1 MSESVSAGYVERSP
15 LPPLRILTETK
26 ANPLHPDR
34 NEDAIFK
41 DENSGAV
48 IMLDGMGGLKNGD
61 RASQAAGAFI
71 LEHLKGI
78 PEDTPY
84 QQAGKLMHQ
93 TLVEASNY
101 VQKQVPEGGTTATCV
116 KLIRAGK
123 GFEAVIG
130 HVGDSRAYVIRRH
143 GRERLLQIITE
154 DDMAVYQGLLP
165 ERRKKLQEKFD
176 RITDKE
182 LQGGL
187 LNMVRRRAFL
197 SKQEANLFIKRNQLT
212 QFLGA
217 MPDPSA
223 LRPHIYYRSL
233 DPSRGDALLLS
244 SDGLDNLALGEVETI
259 VNSFGIDLL
268 AQKLVEAAYAK
279 SLQFKYKKSG
289 QLTRSR
295 YDDISVAVARA
306 A

>member
-1 MSESVSAGYVERSP
+1 MSESESVSPVESSP
-15 LPPLRILTETK
+15 LPPVHIFTETK
-26 ANPLHPDR
+26 ANPLHSDR

-41 DENSGAV
+41 DESSRVV
-48 IMLDGMGGLKNGD
+48 IMLDGIGGLENAD
-61 RASQAAGAFI
+61 QASQAAGAFI
-71 LEHLKGI
+71 LEHLKDM

-93 TLVEASNY
+93 TLVDASGY
-101 VQKQVPEGGTTATCV
+101 VYQQVPEGGTTATAV

-130 HVGDSRAYVIRRH
+130 HVGDSRAYVIRRS
-143 GRERLLQIITE
+143 GREKLLQPVTE
-154 DDMAVYQGLLP
+154 DDMGIYEGLAP
-165 ERRKKLQEKFD
+165 RRRKKLQEKFD
-176 RITDKE
+176 RITDEQLEGGIMHMIRERTLTKE
-182 LQGGL
+182 ER
-187 LNMVRRRAFL
+187 M
-197 SKQEANLFIKRNQLT
+197 LFRNRSQLT
-212 QFLGA
+212 QFLGTLQ
-217 MPDPSA
+217 DPSV

-233 DPSRGDALLLS
+233 DPSRGDALLLA

-259 VNSFGIDLL
+259 VNSFGLDLL
-268 AQKLVEAAYAK
+268 AQRLVEAAYTR

-295 YDDISVAVARA
+295 FDDISVAVARA